1 MFLFCKEKNNKN
13 LTSSGTLLPRL
24 SLWLLE
30 GWPAAAAVG
39 LQQLMK
45 SWYIFFFQLP
55 WLPER
60 MLTQSK
66 GMGDMIRQSAAVPA
80 NYSDAA
86 IALFDDN
93 AARPKTATAMINYY
107 RALVR
112 GGGMRRRCLFVFLLF
127 LWALGPRR
135 PRLGFGVLKDTFPIR
150 WSPWARFLPVQLIRS
165 AWQSA
170 WHINFPRTRCVSPMT
185 PDHYYAVVDR
195 MLCMR

>member
-1 MFLFCKEKNNKN
+1 MRSETPVQFF
-13 LTSSGTLLPRL
+13 SS
-24 SLWLLE
+24 S
-30 GWPAAAAVG
+30 
-39 LQQLMK
+39 
-45 SWYIFFFQLP
+45 S
-55 WLPER
+55 
-60 MLTQSK
+60 
-66 GMGDMIRQSAAVPA
+66 
-80 NYSDAA
+80 
-86 IALFDDN
+86 
-93 AARPKTATAMINYY
+93 
-107 RALVR
+107 
-112 GGGMRRRCLFVFLLF
+112 F

>member
-1 MFLFCKEKNNKN
+1 MNAPRGRWCSGRVACWALWITRYPVAVSECCTGVSVVGQSSSMYFFL
-13 LTSSGTLLPRL
+13 L
-24 SLWLLE
+24 
-30 GWPAAAAVG
+30 
-39 LQQLMK
+39 
-45 SWYIFFFQLP
+45 
-55 WLPER
+55 
-60 MLTQSK
+60 
-66 GMGDMIRQSAAVPA
+66 
-80 NYSDAA
+80 
-86 IALFDDN
+86 
-93 AARPKTATAMINYY
+93 
-107 RALVR
+107 ALVYLLHTHPNR
-112 GGGMRRRCLFVFLLF
+112 IPNRRPVRRTWPHALILFF

>member
-1 MFLFCKEKNNKN
+1 MGVMARWNRRCCGR
-13 LTSSGTLLPRL
+13 SGTAVSAPAPEECFLLV
-24 SLWLLE
+24 S
-30 GWPAAAAVG
+30 V
-39 LQQLMK
+39 
-45 SWYIFFFQLP
+45 
-55 WLPER
+55 
-60 MLTQSK
+60 
-66 GMGDMIRQSAAVPA
+66 
-80 NYSDAA
+80 
-86 IALFDDN
+86 
-93 AARPKTATAMINYY
+93 ARGI
-107 RALVR
+107 L
-112 GGGMRRRCLFVFLLF
+112 GGGRATRPPVGEWDPKLSGGGETRIYMIILLYFFLLFF